1 MRWIPKAL
9 GLALLAILATS
20 AVAASAASANP
31 QFHFEMEN
39 TTMTGS
45 QGQVVANILTFDQ
58 GELKCKSV
66 KFSGTSGAVTTTTL
80 TLTPKYEECKL
91 AGENAVVTVNG
102 CGYLFHLAANEENFE
117 ASMDIECPDGE
128 KVEIDSP
135 ECRITIPPQASLK
148 KVTFTNEGEEATR
161 SIVADLGISGFHYAE
176 DGAACAGEEEA
187 TANGT
192 YSGQITVTGE
202 NAGGEHKGIW
212 VE

>member
-1 MRWIPKAL
+1 MQRNLKAL
-9 GLALLAILATS
+9 CLAVLAILAMS

-31 QFHFEMEN
+31 QFHFEMED
-39 TTMTGS
+39 TTLTGS
-45 QGQVVANILTFDQ
+45 QGQVVANTLTFDQ

-80 TLTPKYEECKL
+80 TLRPKYEECKL

-102 CGYLFHLAANEENFE
+102 CGYLFHLAENEENFE
-117 ASMDIECPDGE
+117 AAMSIECPDGQKLE
-128 KVEIDSP
+128 VDSP
-135 ECRITIPPQASLK
+135 ECTITIPPQAGLK
-148 KVTFTNEGEEATR
+148 EVTFTNEGEMATR
-161 SIVADLGISGFHYAE
+161 SIVADLGVSGFHYVE
-176 DGAACAGEEEA
+176 DGAGCASEEE
-187 TANGT
+187 TTNNGT